1 MRHYWSS
8 ERFVTLLAVMTV
20 LLMPSRL
27 FAEEPSYSTSL
38 GFEFTTGKYGTG
50 IKTDAIFM
58 PFTVAVYPTE
68 RLDFSLQIPYVYQS
82 SSAVVAGEFRGMQQ
96 QSMGMGSQSL
106 STAMGSGMGAGG
118 QGPRSTASAADADKA
133 QSGLGDITF
142 RAGYIVLPEGEYL
155 PAVRPNF
162 FVKFPTADKNRF
174 LGTGAFDGGLAV
186 ELSKWFGDW
195 LTDGELGYA
204 VQGKSSVMAVK
215 DYLYYNA
222 GVGYQ
227 IGERLRPMLM
237 LKGSTPPVEGASSQL
252 EARLRVKYQITE
264 HTGIDGYVS
273 KGINTSSPDYGT
285 GLAVCLDF

>member
-1 MRHYWSS
+1 MKHYRSS
-8 ERFVTLLAVMTV
+8 EKLITLLVVMTV
-20 LLMPSRL
+20 LLVPSWL

-50 IKTDAIFM
+50 INTDAIFL
-58 PFTVAVYPTE
+58 PFTVAVYPTQ
-68 RLDFSLQIPYVYQS
+68 RLDLSLQIPYVYQS
-82 SSAVVAGEFRGMQQ
+82 SSAVVAGEFRGMQR
-96 QSMGMGSQSL
+96 QSMGMGSQSIL
-106 STAMGSGMGAGG
+106 AAMGSGSGG
-118 QGPRSTASAADADKA
+118 SGPMTTASATDVDKS

-142 RAGYIVLPEGEYL
+142 RAGYIVVPEGNYL
-155 PAVRPNF
+155 PGIRPNF
-162 FVKFPTADKNRF
+162 FVKFPTADKNKF

-204 VQGKSSVMAVK
+204 VQGKSSVLAVK
-215 DYLYYNA
+215 NYLYYNA
-222 GVGYQ
+222 GFGYQ

-252 EARLRVKYQITE
+252 EARLRVKYQLTE

-273 KGINTSSPDYGT
+273 KGINTASPDYGT
-285 GLAVCLDF
+285 GLAFYLDF

>member
-1 MRHYWSS
+1 
-8 ERFVTLLAVMTV
+8 MTV
-20 LLMPSRL
+20 LLVPSLL

-50 IKTDAIFM
+50 INTDAIFL
-58 PFTVAVYPTE
+58 PFTVAVYPTH
-68 RLDFSLQIPYVYQS
+68 RLDLSLQIPYVYQS
-82 SSAVVAGEFRGMQQ
+82 SSAVVAGEFRGMQH
-96 QSMGMGSQSL
+96 QSMGTGSQSIL
-106 STAMGSGMGAGG
+106 AAMGTMGSGSGG
-118 QGPRSTASAADADKA
+118 SGPMTNASATDVGKS

-142 RAGYIVLPEGEYL
+142 KAGYIVVPEGDYL
-155 PAVRPNF
+155 PGIRPNF
-162 FVKFPTADKNRF
+162 FVKFPTADKNKF

-204 VQGKSSVMAVK
+204 VQGKSTVLAVK
-215 DYLYYNA
+215 NYLYYNA

-252 EARLRVKYQITE
+252 EARLRVKYQISE

-285 GLAVCLDF
+285 GLAFCLDF